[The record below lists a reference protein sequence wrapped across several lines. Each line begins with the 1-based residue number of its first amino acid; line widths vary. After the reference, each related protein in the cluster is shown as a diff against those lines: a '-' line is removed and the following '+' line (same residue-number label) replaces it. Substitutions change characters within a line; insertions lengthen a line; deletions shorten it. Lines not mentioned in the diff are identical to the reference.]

1 MNNSACMTDVSFE
14 AEATI
19 FVLFF
24 FYANAMLSST
34 FQLFYDGT
42 PVWQWKWWPQQQNR
56 RSWRE
61 KSLAIY
67 YHLHCRFPNCIAN
80 LELNSNNTAELMTD

>member
-1 MNNSACMTDVSFE
+1 MTDVSFE

-42 PVWQWKWWPQQQNR
+42 PVWQ
-56 RSWRE
+56 
-61 KSLAIY
+61 
-67 YHLHCRFPNCIAN
+67 
-80 LELNSNNTAELMTD
+80 

>member
-19 FVLFF
+19 FVLF

-56 RSWRE
+56 RSWRK

-80 LELNSNNTAELMTD
+80 LELNSSNTAELMTD

>member
-1 MNNSACMTDVSFE
+1 MMAHQSGSENGDRNS
-14 AEATI
+14 
-19 FVLFF
+19 
-24 FYANAMLSST
+24 
-34 FQLFYDGT
+34 
-42 PVWQWKWWPQQQNR
+42 R
-56 RSWRE
+56 